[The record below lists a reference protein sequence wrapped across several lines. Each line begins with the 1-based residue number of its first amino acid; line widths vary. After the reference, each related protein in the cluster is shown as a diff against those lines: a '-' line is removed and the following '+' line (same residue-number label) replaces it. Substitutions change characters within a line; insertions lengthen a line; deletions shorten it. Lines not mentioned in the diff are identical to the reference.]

1 MAKSGTGTGEA
12 SAVAS
17 VEAGAQDVVGDQEAP
32 RSVAIAAAGVTTGAQ
47 FASLMSAL
55 MSDVIEGRISPVVS
69 NAAVNAGGKLLKM
82 VEMEYTHGQRGAAP
96 VPAQQPTLS
105 LVSGQ

>member
-1 MAKSGTGTGEA
+1 MAQSSTGAAAETGATGTRQGEGD
-12 SAVAS
+12 SVAT
-17 VEAGAQDVVGDQEAP
+17 AEAP
-32 RSVAIAAAGVTTGAQ
+32 RSVAIAAAGVTTGTQ

-82 VEMEYTHGQRGAAP
+82 VEMEYHYGPRGVAAQN
-96 VPAQQPTLS
+96 QQPTIS
-105 LVSGQ
+105 LVGK